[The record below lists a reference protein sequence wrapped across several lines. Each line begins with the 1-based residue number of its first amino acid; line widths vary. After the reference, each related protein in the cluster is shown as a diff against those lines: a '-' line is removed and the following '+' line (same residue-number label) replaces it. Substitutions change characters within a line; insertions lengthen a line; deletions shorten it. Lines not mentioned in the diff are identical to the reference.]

1 VPGLRRCPRGCAR
14 SIEQKAQPAARELVA
29 GGPTLADL
37 EGTPVPHKHGSR
49 AVLSVRY
56 HAFEIRVLDWMIFGL
71 HGQALVVGTQRRPF
85 RHGPRREHAVDFKA
99 KIIM

>member
-1 VPGLRRCPRGCAR
+1 MSSRVRPLNTEPSKR
-14 SIEQKAQPAARELVA
+14 SIFHKRSARELVA
-29 GGPTLADL
+29 GGPTLAGL